1 MCAMNP
7 RLLRPKASSGFRP
20 DSISGLANWWDA
32 NDAATLTLNSG
43 AVETW
48 TSKSGSK
55 SPATQSTASSR
66 PTTTAANGKTALLFD
81 GVDDGLNFTGT
92 SRTDETWI
100 LAAAQTADQSGQ
112 RQMIS
117 DGGSGTGL
125 SATKGAAKFY
135 EVAFGG
141 FTEGTN
147 RLRVQYS
154 ASASTLL
161 GPAVL
166 SCVRSAAGGGF
177 AFVDG
182 VQRTSAVGGTFPRF
196 TTSNADTMSKIG
208 YYSSSLFQF
217 QGWIGEILCYSRAL
231 TAAERNAVELYLGRK
246 WGIAVTQVP
255 SVSNADAQDWVNRVY
270 SNGGTVS
277 ASTAS
282 AVSAFCDAI
291 DAASIRDRFFRLN
304 LFCGTGLNAALV
316 PLYRGPSRTGTQY
329 GNLTDTNN
337 GPFVSGDYNETGSSA
352 GLAGA
357 ATKYLNTG
365 VKANDLGQT
374 DRHLSVVADASAL
387 GGSSQ
392 YSIGGD
398 NFGGSGNYYWGILAG
413 STVGNMMVRAQA
425 TAANSSQF
433 SVTGK
438 PHVLVSGNGSAAV
451 YRNGSSVA
459 TGPAGTF
466 TAPAQDIWV
475 LGLNRNGSLGDV
487 YNGRIQSYSIG
498 PAVTAAQASSFYTAV
513 SAFQT
518 SLSRA

>member
-1 MCAMNP
+1 M
-7 RLLRPKASSGFRP
+7 
-20 DSISGLANWWDA
+20 
-32 NDAATLTLNSG
+32 
-43 AVETW
+43 
-48 TSKSGSK
+48 
-55 SPATQSTASSR
+55 
-66 PTTTAANGKTALLFD
+66 
-81 GVDDGLNFTGT
+81 
-92 SRTDETWI
+92 
-100 LAAAQTADQSGQ
+100 Q
-112 RQMIS
+112 R
-117 DGGSGTGL
+117 
-125 SATKGAAKFY
+125 
-135 EVAFGG
+135 
-141 FTEGTN
+141 
-147 RLRVQYS
+147 
-154 ASASTLL
+154 
-161 GPAVL
+161 
-166 SCVRSAAGGGF
+166 
-177 AFVDG
+177 
-182 VQRTSAVGGTFPRF
+182 
-196 TTSNADTMSKIG
+196 IG
-208 YYSSSLFQF
+208 YYNTTTFQW

-231 TAAERNAVELYLGRK
+231 TAAERNAAELYLGRK
-246 WGIAVTQVP
+246 WGITVTQVP
-255 SVSNADAQDWVNRVY
+255 SVSNADAQDWINRVY
-270 SNGGTVS
+270 ANGGTVS

-282 AVSAFCDAI
+282 AVNTFCNAI

-387 GGSSQ
+387 GLSSQ
-392 YSIGGD
+392 YAIGGD
-398 NFGGSGNYYWGILAG
+398 NFGGAGNYYWGILAG
-413 STVGNMMVRAQA
+413 SSAGNMMARAQA

-438 PHVLVSGNGSAAV
+438 PHVLLSGNGSAAV

-498 PAVTAAQASSFYTAV
+498 PAVTAAQASSFYAAV

>member
-1 MCAMNP
+1 
-7 RLLRPKASSGFRP
+7 
-20 DSISGLANWWDA
+20 LAHSE
-32 NDAATLTLNSG
+32 AADYLAGTNHRIGQNNLGTIMKG
-43 AVETW
+43 WVYE
-48 TSKSGSK
+48 GIF
-55 SPATQSTASSR
+55 TASALSE
-66 PTTTAANGKTALLFD
+66 ANLTRA
-81 GVDDGLNFTGT
+81 
-92 SRTDETWI
+92 
-100 LAAAQTADQSGQ
+100 
-112 RQMIS
+112 
-117 DGGSGTGL
+117 
-125 SATKGAAKFY
+125 Y
-135 EVAFGG
+135 
-141 FTEGTN
+141 
-147 RLRVQYS
+147 QY
-154 ASASTLL
+154 L
-161 GPAVL
+161 
-166 SCVRSAAGGGF
+166 
-177 AFVDG
+177 
-182 VQRTSAVGGTFPRF
+182 Q
-196 TTSNADTMSKIG
+196 
-208 YYSSSLFQF
+208 
-217 QGWIGEILCYSRAL
+217 E
-231 TAAERNAVELYLGRK
+231 K
-246 WGIAVTQVP
+246 WGIGRPTA
-255 SVSNADAQDWVNRVY
+255 SNADAQDWIDRVY
-270 SNGGTVS
+270 ANGGAVGET
-277 ASTAS
+277 TAS
-282 AVSAFCDAI
+282 AVNTFCNAI